1 MVTWHSIGIGSR
13 LQTILDQCE
22 TSLIRG
28 DGIGHGSYFGRG
40 AGWNYGNDNGDSIS
54 LVDGVRDGLGSGDG
68 YNSAWGDGVSSQ

>member
-1 MVTWHSIGIGSR
+1 MTWHSIGLESR

-22 TSLIRG
+22 NSQTG
-28 DGIGHGSYFGRG
+28 GGGIGHGGYFGRG

-54 LVDGVRDGLGSGDG
+54 LVDGGGDGWGSGDG